1 MLRANIGGSMHY
13 TLRRKRMD
21 DDELVFHYSPE
32 DSFERNFRRW
42 FMMNRSERAEFGE
55 QAYSQEEGLKVFKQF
70 INGRA
75 S

>member
-1 MLRANIGGSMHY
+1 
-13 TLRRKRMD
+13 MD
-21 DDELVFHYSPE
+21 EDELVFRYSP
-32 DSFERNFRRW
+32 DASYERNFTRW
-42 FMMNRSERAEFGE
+42 FMMNCAERAEFGE